1 MESNMG
7 TTKPKNMITIEN
19 IIFEHVNI
27 QITNKFRNKIVDKL
41 GNRIFYISDNKIWN
55 KVRDQLYFKVKQ
67 NIKI

>member
-67 NIKI
+67 NIK